1 MSLRKKQTKFA
12 RLVPRLIDKAFE
24 MGYEV
29 TIGDVFRDPRV
40 HGPLGVKQGYGHRN
54 SAHKKKMAIDLNLYK
69 DGKYL
74 DQTEDH
80 RLLGEWWKYAVR
92 RSLWFVLLGTNPG
105 VGNLHRAPNWQESR
119 TKER

>member
-80 RLLGEWWKYAVR
+80 RLLGEWWEKQDPDCRWGGRFSDGNHY
-92 RSLWFVLLGTNPG
+92 SFEDMGT
-105 VGNLHRAPNWQESR
+105 
-119 TKER
+119 K